1 MIRIRNVVF
10 GIDPGGGLPSSST
23 CFIFFPC
30 LTAYKHTSFKGA
42 YVYLYGGWG
51 LRGSINPLNG
61 AHRYHMTTEN
71 ALQYSYKSMSSWQRL
86 KGTEMPVLH
95 CYTETESSGCAV
107 QSSRLLYEND
117 DKRIFLCF
125 TSFPAAMQPRNLCC
139 HRWLASRR
147 VRPTLFT
154 RLPEQTG
161 EPTHWCKAL
170 VCPCCTCVHLVRTN
184 IAVCVYYTI
193 VDEEAANDYLRF
205 GYS

>member
-10 GIDPGGGLPSSST
+10 GIDPGGGLPSGST

-71 ALQYSYKSMSSWQRL
+71 ALQYSYKSMSWWQGL

-95 CYTETESSGCAV
+95 CTQKQKVVAV
-107 QSSRLLYEND
+107 QCKAQGCYM
-117 DKRIFLCF
+117 KMMTKGFLCF

-170 VCPCCTCVHLVRTN
+170 VFPCCTCVHRVRIN